1 MSSFLFSRSRGQD
14 ARRQEFRRRLQL
26 VQGTPRALRLVWY
39 SLLIVLRLPTQVKYK
54 KKRPPK
60 NGQVKI
66 DKSVPCTT
74 ASTMTTMKT
83 ESQDGSNA
91 SSISTLV
98 NGTILKTALTN
109 PSEVTPSRFRPV
121 AFGKRC
127 LTSVP
132 PPARP
137 TRCFQVIYLRQR
149 LDNAV
154 SSSRDRTFSI
164 EATVNMIKNLVDC
177 DEFQDIAT
185 LRVSGGRFDN
195 INRAPSPH

>member
-1 MSSFLFSRSRGQD
+1 MRPYLLLFD
-14 ARRQEFRRRLQL
+14 
-26 VQGTPRALRLVWY
+26 P
-39 SLLIVLRLPTQVKYK
+39 QVKYK

-60 NGQVKI
+60 NGQVKV

-74 ASTMTTMKT
+74 ASTMTTAMKS
-83 ESQDGSNA
+83 ENLQDNG

-109 PSEVTPSRFRPV
+109 PSEVRGDRFRIII
-121 AFGKRC
+121 FTRNTDIMF
-127 LTSVP
+127 TSPNFNNTQTVVVRIP
-132 PPARP
+132 
-137 TRCFQVIYLRQR
+137 QVVYLRQR

-185 LRVSGGRFDN
+185 LRVNN
-195 INRAPSPH
+195 IIQYTKVPYTPAFLVVDGEKFYEIYIFT